1 MAGFQKIYTSE
12 NEYLY
17 DLGKTTGYFDEEYY
31 NLAKESGS
39 DYQYLQMMA
48 SLKQTGVSDTF
59 DPVLYNKLSGE
70 ERFNYLATE
79 NFMDKASKDYSIS
92 SQYFKQREK
101 QIQNEEIYASL
112 NGFEKTM
119 NSIGGWLGNTFLQ
132 VGGIVEGLIDA
143 GATLVGAFGSEE
155 FKKDVKEFV
164 ASDTTGYNAAQA
176 SMNDWINKYTFIDK
190 NVVTQAINDVTTGI
204 VRMVPM
210 IVGGVLAPYTGGV
223 SAKIGTSIYY
233 ASMAGNTSEQAIVA
247 NPNINYGNLLVYTAG
262 SVGLEAMTE
271 WASGKLF
278 GDDLISSLMK
288 GQKYAPTGT
297 LVKTIAKNFGTEALE
312 EAVAELFGSMMYA
325 ELVTGDVN
333 DIASIGDIFY
343 AAIIGGLTGAVMSGG
358 RIATTKRMVVT
369 KDGQLKYRSDLSKAE
384 LKTAK
389 KLKLSESW
397 GLQNLIHQS
406 QQALSTPDNVTQL
419 MAKTG
424 KSVSQLLTENAVEYE
439 KAVAKDTEFK
449 TQQAKA
455 ILDLANLMST
465 IGVEQFIKSAE
476 LLKNNAD
483 LATEYVNNFLNHT
496 DVANKKASEVFSAT
510 YTGKSFTPTAIPSK
524 PNRALAEAL
533 RQAFPQ
539 LKVVFGTFGSEDGL
553 PVRAINKGET
563 YLFLDENMVS
573 RKGYQQVLHET
584 IRYQLADQLM
594 QEINILDNAEAN
606 GVVKLVTDLDVD
618 YDKLTKEQKLS
629 IAQILCFDPVNSR
642 RLFKGANKTHAKIF
656 NYITDQSEY
665 IKKFGRQTEANKMR
679 YHDLLEIRNMYIKN
693 IAETISNNE
702 DVQTAKEQYN
712 LTDEETKTKI
722 IDKTENTILN
732 DTIAVMRQNL
742 DKNVIAR
749 QEAIEDLLQNRVE
762 TNKSV
767 PFDWSNLYNEE
778 YYNENWVA
786 QIKQQQQTQDF
797 HEALR
802 AHLIASHKVD
812 FSIIEHSTLVD
823 TITNSVSIDKLN
835 KLAETLFTKEYLDTN
850 PDLQSSVADALYT
863 MVQTEDTD
871 ADSIVVKDNQIEG
884 TGELRYFK
892 GDVYERFNDGSKD
905 QDGRIDFDTG
915 RPEQRQISDNRRY
928 EETSYGPL
936 KINEQS
942 NDTLEDYQKELVS
955 ITQEAYGLTLHF
967 YRDSAQ
973 NIEDPYAE
981 NLQGFYIRSTK
992 DIFVQDDATRPM
1004 ETLIETIRHEVV
1016 HFLIYSND
1024 DAYQTLL
1031 TKIKKI
1037 DKESK
1042 DKPFS
1047 LIKGNISRGYNNLS
1061 DSVLDEESVVALI
1074 SQYADVDEN
1083 SFREKSSRSWY
1094 GKQNIENTMLTY
1106 AKINTAIEEFYES
1119 AVDGKED
1126 LILTQPLLG
1135 SDTDI
1140 RKQIVQ
1146 KGKVVK
1152 NLFVEK
1158 PKKLTDFPTTNT
1170 VVRPTIGKYHATWT
1184 QDRLN
1189 DLIERS
1195 GSTNPNYAN
1204 SYAAY
1209 MTIDQFLTL
1218 STTSDT
1224 GRTNS
1229 ISAVKEDYERQS
1241 DVNYSEIL
1249 KDKDVVVPHLIIN
1262 ADTMRVEDHDG
1273 RHRLIGLQKQDIYWV
1288 AVKIDFEGN
1297 SFDKYNAKIYE
1308 TLTLKP
1314 QEFPEGTRQ
1323 NYTTDVHTVVPL
1335 NESNR
1340 TNLENLFIKERL
1352 MSTAGFRFSLSKQNK
1367 QDTSIQQKINK
1378 AESPKQIAD
1387 VITAIVEAAPL
1398 EMSET
1403 KGYGDEGTRM
1413 YKKTSNEMR
1422 RKYASLWSKI
1432 TQDNYDKV
1440 RNELVKSDYEYAD
1453 EALLIFDRFT
1463 RAYSQL
1469 STKFDA
1475 ETKEK
1480 ILKNASKKQTI
1491 AAISQ
1496 GLQSAELANEHSFG
1510 EISAKFEEDGYKVK
1524 VSDQTV
1530 ARYVPEMANKKEFVK
1545 QLDKEISDIEEQIK
1559 TAETDSDAAE
1569 LNNQLD
1575 KTIEKRIVMSEGTN
1589 EEIMDWVIKNEDIVT
1604 KASKLQKEV
1613 FEQMVEKGE
1622 LAQKKGKKAVTIL
1635 VDEKTGL
1642 PKPFPKTTQF
1652 IEKNVKRLKS
1662 FRMWAMLTSPVS
1674 WVRNWVGNSG
1684 MTALDSMTNS
1694 LEKFIASKQPK
1705 MTEADLAKLK
1715 KQYKELASKEKPTDA
1730 DKIKLVQL
1738 SNQMGRYYDFKFVDT
1753 KASKELRTQ
1762 IAKDYKDVIQQIL
1775 NGEDVKYESS
1785 AEKAAA
1791 ITRAGRKITQAS
1803 QNANLGQKLWAACQ
1817 SMTDWGLNT
1826 GWFGDNAVVVN
1837 SLVKNFA
1844 NMVESNKTYLL
1855 KSLKTEY
1862 GNDGRRMSDAR
1873 KKLVEKALN
1882 SQKSID
1888 IVNAMS
1894 KSDVSMFM
1902 DSCKQR
1908 TFEQYFKNSN
1918 WLSQWASN
1926 LSKKH
1931 PIAAS
1936 LTSLVLP
1943 FPKVAANILSMAYKY
1958 SPLGFLSAARQWSV
1972 VKQMDA
1978 EGYAGVRDAFARAKA
1993 GRTTAQA
2000 TVGSFMML
2008 AGLILAAL
2016 GFVDI
2021 DEDDYLGPS
2030 LKMGDFKISL
2040 SNLAPSMTTFSV
2052 GSAMLWAWKNDKSAA
2067 LQALNVLYDN
2077 TLLGNIENVF
2087 KYGSPDKYIENLSI
2101 NYFSQYVPAML
2112 KLFSK
2117 FTTNQEM
2124 IDKSGSYWEKL
2135 GKTFASGI
2143 PFVANALPKKINPY
2157 TGEVLTGTGSQNV
2170 FFNFIEALSPLDFR
2184 STSKPATQKEAE
2196 RLGAESSGLSG
2207 TFKVNDIEYNVDKV
2221 TYGKYRANYIE
2232 ENFEKILSGKQMV
2245 TVEDEN
2251 GKRITTTYNKLNDKQ
2266 KKNVINRLYT
2276 DATSMTKIKWWT
2288 DQGNT
2293 YVVTDRDLYNEYRK
2307 MFSNIVYKKNWSKS
2321 KFVES

>member
-59 DPVLYNKLSGE
+59 DPVLYSKLSGE

-79 NFMDKASKDYSIS
+79 NFMDKSSEDYSTS

-119 NSIGGWLGNTFLQ
+119 TSIGGWLGNAFLQ

-143 GATLVGAFGSEE
+143 AIFSGSFIAQSTGIPALIGKADELAAGTKELIGKDTL
-155 FKKDVKEFV
+155 
-164 ASDTTGYNAAQA
+164 GYNAAQA

-190 NVVTQAINDVTTGI
+190 NVVTQAINDITTGI
-204 VRMVPM
+204 VRMTPM
-210 IVGGVLAPYTGGV
+210 LIPGVGQAGAIL
-223 SAKIGTSIYY
+223 YY
-233 ASMAGNTSEQAIVA
+233 GSMMGNTAEQAITA
-247 NPNINYGNLLVYTAG
+247 NPDINYGNLLLYTAG
-262 SVGLEAMTE
+262 SVGLEALTE

-297 LVKTIAKNFGTEALE
+297 IVKTIAKNFGTEALE
-312 EAVAELFGSMMYA
+312 EAVAEIFGSLMYA
-325 ELVTGDVN
+325 GLVTGN
-333 DIASIGDIFY
+333 PEDIASIEDIFY

-358 RIATTKRMVVT
+358 QIATTRRMAVT
-369 KDGQLKYRSDLSKAE
+369 QDGQLKYRSELTDAE
-384 LKTAK
+384 RKTAK

-397 GLQNLIHQS
+397 GLQSLIQQS

-424 KSVSQLLTENAVEYE
+424 KSVSQLRTENANEYE
-439 KAVAKDTEFK
+439 KAVAKDTETK

-455 ILDLANLMST
+455 ILDLANLMAT
-465 IGVEQFIKSAE
+465 IGVEQFTKSAE
-476 LLKNNAD
+476 LLKNNAN

-496 DVANKKASEVFSAT
+496 DVANKKASEVFSAN
-510 YTGKSFTPTAIPSK
+510 YPGKSFTPTAIPSK
-524 PNRALAEAL
+524 PNQALAEAL

-563 YLFLDENMVS
+563 YLFIDENMVPQ
-573 RKGYQQVLHET
+573 KGYQQVLHET

-594 QEINILDNAEAN
+594 QELNVLDNAEAN
-606 GVVKLVTDLDVD
+606 GIVKLVTDLDVD
-618 YDKLTKEQKLS
+618 YNKLTKEQKLS

-665 IKKFGRQTEANKMR
+665 VKKFGRQTEANKMR

-722 IDKTENTILN
+722 VDKTENTILN

-749 QEAIEDLLQNRVE
+749 QEAIEDLLQNRIE
-762 TNKSV
+762 INKSV
-767 PFDWSNLYNEE
+767 PFDWSNLYNES
-778 YYNENWVA
+778 YYNEEWVA
-786 QIKQQQQTQDF
+786 QIKQQQKTQDF
-797 HEALR
+797 QEALR
-802 AHLIASHKVD
+802 AHLIASYEVD
-812 FSIIEHSTLVD
+812 FSIIEHSTLVK
-823 TITNSVSIDKLN
+823 TIQHNVSIDELN
-835 KLAETLFTKEYLDTN
+835 RLAETLFTKEYLDTN
-850 PDLQSSVADALYT
+850 PDLQVSVADALYT

-871 ADSIVVKDNQIEG
+871 ADSIIVKDNQIEG
-884 TGELRYFK
+884 TGKFKFIK
-892 GDVYERFNDGSKD
+892 GDVNGRVYLSEEQQRYLGESSDREIRNMENSAKSRDIGHITINEVTTLTDFYQRKKEQYQKQYNVDVNFYIDNIVWHNDVGED
-905 QDGRIDFDTG
+905 ILLDNTTG
-915 RPEQRQISDNRRY
+915 YVLDN
-928 EETSYGPL
+928 EIWL
-936 KINEQS
+936 KI
-942 NDTLEDYQKELVS
+942 D
-955 ITQEAYGLTLHF
+955 
-967 YRDSAQ
+967 
-973 NIEDPYAE
+973 NISETDLDATMFHE
-981 NLQGFYIRSTK
+981 NLHTLIKENRTEYSSFVDDVKKQLGTTEWLKLINTFKANDMYGKVTK
-992 DIFVQDDATRPM
+992 DNSFIT
-1004 ETLIETIRHEVV
+1004 
-1016 HFLIYSND
+1016 
-1024 DAYQTLL
+1024 
-1031 TKIKKI
+1031 
-1037 DKESK
+1037 
-1042 DKPFS
+1042 
-1047 LIKGNISRGYNNLS
+1047 
-1061 DSVLDEESVVALI
+1061 EEIVVALTTHYLVEI
-1074 SQYADVDEN
+1074 E
-1083 SFREKSSRSWY
+1083 RGTTWRSE
-1094 GKQNIENTMLTY
+1094 IFED
-1106 AKINTAIEEFYES
+1106 FYEKIS
-1119 AVDGKED
+1119 TKKPAIRDNFNRSVTSQQADFFKDTIVRDQFGNLLTMYHGTKANRFNTFLPQETPANGRALGDGFYFTTTENGAKYYGNTVFEVYLNVTNPLDLRNNNLNAQKILDEYFPERWIGAKNLGLGYIQDKLDSVEGTITLLKFIAEEHGVNVSDIVKDMGYDALVLYPED
-1126 LILTQPLLG
+1126 GELED
-1135 SDTDI
+1135 SSS
-1140 RKQIVQ
+1140 QIV
-1146 KGKVVK
+1146 V
-1152 NLFVEK
+1152 
-1158 PKKLTDFPTTNT
+1158 
-1170 VVRPTIGKYHATWT
+1170 Y
-1184 QDRLN
+1184 
-1189 DLIERS
+1189 
-1195 GSTNPNYAN
+1195 N
-1204 SYAAY
+1204 SN
-1209 MTIDQFLTL
+1209 Q
-1218 STTSDT
+1218 
-1224 GRTNS
+1224 
-1229 ISAVKEDYERQS
+1229 
-1241 DVNYSEIL
+1241 
-1249 KDKDVVVPHLIIN
+1249 
-1262 ADTMRVEDHDG
+1262 
-1273 RHRLIGLQKQDIYWV
+1273 
-1288 AVKIDFEGN
+1288 
-1297 SFDKYNAKIYE
+1297 
-1308 TLTLKP
+1308 
-1314 QEFPEGTRQ
+1314 
-1323 NYTTDVHTVVPL
+1323 
-1335 NESNR
+1335 
-1340 TNLENLFIKERL
+1340 IKEV
-1352 MSTAGFRFSLSKQNK
+1352 SNKNPTSAPDIRFSLKQQNK
-1367 QDTSIQQKINK
+1367 QETSIQQKINK

-1387 VITAIVEAAPL
+1387 VIISIIESAPI
-1398 EMSET
+1398 EISAT
-1403 KGYGDEGTRM
+1403 KGYGDEGTRQ
-1413 YKKTSNEMR
+1413 YKKTSDEMR
-1422 RKYASLWSKI
+1422 RKYASLWAKI
-1432 TQDNYDKV
+1432 TQENYDKI

-1463 RAYSQL
+1463 RAYYQL

-1510 EISAKFEEDGYKVK
+1510 EISAKFEEDGYKVA
-1524 VSDQTV
+1524 VSDEMV
-1530 ARYVPEMANKKEFVK
+1530 IKYVPEMANKEEFIK
-1545 QLDKEISDIEEQIK
+1545 QLDKEISDIEKKLK
-1559 TAETDSDAAE
+1559 TINNDLEAAE
-1569 LNNQLD
+1569 LNVLLD
-1575 KTIEKRIVMSEGTN
+1575 KIIEKRIIMSKGTN
-1589 EEIMDWVIKNEDIVT
+1589 EEIIDWVIKNEDIVT
-1604 KASKLQKEV
+1604 KASKLQKEI
-1613 FEQMVEKGE
+1613 FQQMVEKGE
-1622 LAQKKGKKAVTIL
+1622 RAAKEGKKAITIL
-1635 VDEKTGL
+1635 VDDKTEQ
-1642 PKPFPKTTQF
+1642 PKPFPKATQF

-1674 WVRNWVGNSG
+1674 WVRNWVGNAG

-1705 MTEADLAKLK
+1705 MTETDLAKLE
-1715 KQYKELASKEKPTDA
+1715 KQYKELTSKEKPTDA
-1730 DKIKLVQL
+1730 DKVKMSQL
-1738 SNQMGRYYDFKFVDT
+1738 SNQMERYYDFKFVET

-1762 IAKDYKDVIQQIL
+1762 IANDYKDVIQQIL

-1785 AEKAAA
+1785 SEKAAA
-1791 ITRAGRKITQAS
+1791 ISRAERKITRAS
-1803 QNANLGQKLWAACQ
+1803 QNTNLGQKLWAACQ

-1862 GNDGRRMSDAR
+1862 GKDGRRMSKAR
-1873 KKLVEKALN
+1873 KNLVEKALK

-1894 KSDVSMFM
+1894 KEDVELFM

-1926 LSKKH
+1926 LSQKH

-1978 EGYAGVRDAFARAKA
+1978 AGYEGVRDAFARAKA

-2008 AGLILAAL
+2008 AGLILASL
-2016 GFVDI
+2016 GFIDI
-2021 DEDDYLGPS
+2021 DDDDYLGPS
-2030 LKMGDFKISL
+2030 LKVGDWKVSL

-2052 GSAMLWAWKNDKSAA
+2052 GAAMMWAWKNDQSATLKA
-2067 LQALNVLYDN
+2067 LDVLYDN

-2087 KYGSPDKYIENLSI
+2087 RYGDPSKYIENLSI
-2101 NYFSQYVPAML
+2101 NYFSQYVPAVL
-2112 KLFSK
+2112 KLFAK

-2124 IDKSGSYWEKL
+2124 IDKSGSYFAKL

-2143 PFVANALPKKINPY
+2143 PGIANLLPKKINPY
-2157 TGEVLTGTGSQNV
+2157 TGETLTGTGTRNV
-2170 FFNFIEALSPLDFR
+2170 FFNFIEALSPLDMRFDVK
-2184 STSKPATQKEAE
+2184 SATQKEAE
-2196 RLGAESSGLSG
+2196 RLGTESSGLSG
-2207 TFKVNDIEYNVDKV
+2207 TFKVNDKEYGVDKV
-2221 TYGKYRANYIE
+2221 TYAKYRANYIQ
-2232 ENFEKILSGKQMV
+2232 ENFEQILSGKQKV
-2245 TVEDEN
+2245 TVEDDN
-2251 GKRITTTYNKLNDKQ
+2251 GKRITTTYEKLTDKQ

-2276 DATSMTKIKWWT
+2276 EATSMTKIKWWT
-2288 DQGNT
+2288 DQGNK
-2293 YVVTDRDLYNEYRK
+2293 YVVTDRDQYNEYRK
-2307 MFSNIVYKKNWSKS
+2307 MFNNIIYKKNWSKS